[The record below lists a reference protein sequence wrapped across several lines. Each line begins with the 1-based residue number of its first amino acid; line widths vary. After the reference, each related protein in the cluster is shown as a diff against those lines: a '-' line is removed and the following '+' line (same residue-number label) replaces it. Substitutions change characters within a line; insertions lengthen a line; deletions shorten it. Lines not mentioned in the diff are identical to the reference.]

1 MSRENSMSRGEFHL
15 CRGGNSVSRG
25 KFRVE
30 GEIPCPGGNS
40 VSGGIP
46 CRWGNPVS
54 MEFRG
59 HPTVHLVEKNFKK
72 CFYYKYLCFFIFF
85 QKCFSGLADFRDL

>member
-1 MSRENSMSRGEFHL
+1 MSRGNSVSRGEFRL
-15 CRGGNSVSRG
+15 CRRGNSMSRG

-30 GEIPCPGGNS
+30 
-40 VSGGIP
+40 GGIP

-72 CFYYKYLCFFIFF
+72 CFFINIWVFSFFF
-85 QKCFSGLADFRDL
+85 KNALAD